1 MRGDKECPFSGVTK
15 SGRVWWRV
23 PESDARSV
31 TGTAS
36 YANTVIHKTTPTC
49 GSEETCLGHNVGAG
63 VAAGG
68 DGVVGAA
75 AADVLDAGGAV
86 HCYVLEGGRLAA
98 AELEVIVNGRV
109 GRGAAAVVFSV
120 LTHASCPREDRH
132 THIYR

>member
-1 MRGDKECPFSGVTK
+1 MSLQWRNQIV
-15 SGRVWWRV
+15 RVWRKV

-36 YANTVIHKTTPTC
+36 YANATIHKTAPTC

-86 HCYVLEGGRLAA
+86 HCDILDGGRLAA
-98 AELEVIVNGRV
+98 AELELTVNGGV

-120 LTHASCPREDRH
+120 LTHASCPREDVSK
-132 THIYR
+132 